1 MPNLN
6 KLHDDALRIAT
17 GGTRRIVSGSST
29 GYADV
34 RSGPGEDY
42 DLEYRIFNGNPVY
55 TTSTHRTCGN
65 YDRILIP
72 LSSAFLCLIRRSC

>member
-42 DLEYRIFNGNPVY
+42 DLVYRIFNGNPVY

-65 YDRILIP
+65 AIWYELTDGNWIAGSLIGY
-72 LSSAFLCLIRRSC
+72 